1 MICDDLG
8 ELGLYELGAGG
19 LVAEAFEHVSS
30 FFQLPFHDE
39 VARRFREPEET
50 ARENQGPE
58 ELEGHRDT
66 VGAGVGSVLGGIVDA
81 GGQEEANGNGKL
93 VTCTLLD

>member
-1 MICDDLG
+1 
-8 ELGLYELGAGG
+8 
-19 LVAEAFEHVSS
+19 
-30 FFQLPFHDE
+30 
-39 VARRFREPEET
+39 
-50 ARENQGPE
+50 
-58 ELEGHRDT
+58 LEGHRDT